1 MKKIKDLVV
10 TTGKYTK
17 DGQEKNRYVNVGAI
31 MEKDDGGKF
40 MFLNRHFNPA
50 GVPFKEGS
58 ESIIVSMFDVD
69 GDNSRPVQEKPAES
83 VDDDEVPF

>member
-17 DGQEKNRYVNVGAI
+17 DGQEKNRYVNVGAV
-31 MEKDDGGKF
+31 MQNDDGNHF
-40 MFLNRHFNPA
+40 IFLNRHFNPA

-58 ESIIVSMFDVD
+58 ESIIVSMFDVA
-69 GDNSRPVQEKPAES
+69 GDKPETAQEKPANHVS
-83 VDDDEVPF
+83 F